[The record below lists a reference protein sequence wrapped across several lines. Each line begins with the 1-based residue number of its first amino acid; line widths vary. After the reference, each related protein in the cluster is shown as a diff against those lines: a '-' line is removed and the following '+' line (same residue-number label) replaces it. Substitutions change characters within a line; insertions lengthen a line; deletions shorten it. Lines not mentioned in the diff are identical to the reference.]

1 MRILVFLIWIIDIF
15 NIGENIF
22 GFNLKEFLD
31 VTLPINTVIWLVI
44 WILMPSNFYV
54 KEGD

>member
-44 WILMPSNFYV
+44 WLLMPSSFYV